1 MFRFNQK
8 RANREADEVKR
19 LLSIMKGIKK
29 SGQSNLTY
37 LKEDEDPTLNIP
49 VDASAE
55 APADAPVDTPEDK
68 ALPNPTPEENAK
80 TTEQKDFEKATNGTK
95 VTEMSDKIVKGEK
108 FNGKL
113 EFTYD
118 VGEDKK
124 PTVKISDELEL
135 DDDAIATLQKIKE
148 YYPTWKGEKKKEE
161 K

>member
-8 RANREADEVKR
+8 TANRESNEVKK

-29 SGQSNLTY
+29 SGQSNVTY
-37 LKEDEDPTLNIP
+37 LKEAEDPTLNTP
-49 VDASAE
+49 VDA
-55 APADAPVDTPEDK
+55 PEDK
-68 ALPNPTPEENAK
+68 ALSNPTPEENAK
-80 TTEQKDFEKATNGTK
+80 TTEQKDFEEATNGTK

-113 EFTYD
+113 KFTYD

-124 PTVKISDELEL
+124 PTIEISDELEL

-148 YYPTWKGEKKKEE
+148 YYSTWKGEKKKEE